1 MLAGFEMVSLSRMR
15 KPEVEVEIQST
26 AFEMASCSTMRKP
39 EVEVEIQSK
48 EVAAQNQRCHM
59 LQTLEAGSEEGISHS
74 RRRRNSM
81 PRIETAA
88 DNGGEERRI
97 EALQIL
103 LAACTQVMNDL
114 LNKTKKQDA
123 ILKRNDAL
131 LKQMCQQAERTA
143 DVCQAAATMVSGLD
157 EVLCANKDVISEQ
170 NESVIGL
177 TNELR
182 LLQARET
189 VHLHQVTIAEQT
201 TARLRN
207 EHEALQCQ
215 VQGGT
220 RELQRAA
227 CAFEAFRAQSESAM
241 LWAEERAMLEV
252 AALNK
257 RVQEADRL
265 RQECAAVSAFQACKI
280 ARDTAVFK
288 AIQEEVIPLITES
301 SCEAARFESELLECT
316 IQVSQQALRSDQ
328 ELQSF
333 RSARALASGTSLL
346 SRFFTR
352 AENLASLLLLCCALA
367 FFLAADLE

>member
-1 MLAGFEMVSLSRMR
+1 
-15 KPEVEVEIQST
+15 
-26 AFEMASCSTMRKP
+26 
-39 EVEVEIQSK
+39 
-48 EVAAQNQRCHM
+48 
-59 LQTLEAGSEEGISHS
+59 
-74 RRRRNSM
+74 
-81 PRIETAA
+81 
-88 DNGGEERRI
+88 
-97 EALQIL
+97 
-103 LAACTQVMNDL
+103 
-114 LNKTKKQDA
+114 
-123 ILKRNDAL
+123 
-131 LKQMCQQAERTA
+131 
-143 DVCQAAATMVSGLD
+143 
-157 EVLCANKDVISEQ
+157 
-170 NESVIGL
+170 
-177 TNELR
+177 
-182 LLQARET
+182 
-189 VHLHQVTIAEQT
+189 
-201 TARLRN
+201 
-207 EHEALQCQ
+207 
-215 VQGGT
+215 
-220 RELQRAA
+220 
-227 CAFEAFRAQSESAM
+227 
-241 LWAEERAMLEV
+241 MLEV